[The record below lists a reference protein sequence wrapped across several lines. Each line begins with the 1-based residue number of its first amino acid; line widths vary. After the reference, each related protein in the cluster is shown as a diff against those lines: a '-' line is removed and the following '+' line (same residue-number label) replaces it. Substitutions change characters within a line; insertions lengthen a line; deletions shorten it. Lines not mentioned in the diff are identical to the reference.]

1 MPEPEPMPEPVPM
14 DMDTSPLIGVWTA
27 DNEFHTIEFTATT
40 FIDRV
45 SGLTCDY
52 TDNGN
57 SITLSNCMG
66 FEGAE
71 NRNGATVE
79 YTIDGDTLTLDGT
92 AYTRQNSD
100 VPEPTVPGTMDAPS
114 LEAGNAQLTVNW
126 TPPEETG
133 DSEITAYELRHSD
146 DGGSSWSEDIT
157 TADAPALRAD
167 ITGLINGTTY
177 VVQVRAR
184 NSAGAGNWSESS
196 AEATPIGVSLAP
208 NGLMLAVS
216 MQTIT
221 ATWTAPTDTG
231 DSPIIRY
238 ELQHHEVGASEWEAT
253 VSIPVNADPNHTYTH
268 PITELT
274 NGIEYDVRVYAV
286 NTEGNG
292 NPATGTATPIGPPAM
307 PNAPTLTVG
316 DTQLTATWTAPNNG
330 GSPIT
335 GYDVQYSSDSGST
348 WTPASG
354 NPISGTS
361 YTIPNLTNDGTSY
374 DVQVR
379 ARNTLG
385 DSDWSLSATRT
396 LLPLAARVP
405 FGTSTTS
412 VILSADID
420 DAAANAENPSV
431 TVAGVTSGTSV
442 TPPTVDSSTGVI
454 TVTATTTAG
463 TYNVSVIDGTDEN
476 TRVTEKFYVTVRPQD
491 EDNKYADDAGSDA
504 AEILA
509 DLKLKVNT
517 GISTWGNTADLN
529 YIITTAVT
537 KMVDIF
543 NFSEFNGDISRWDVS
558 SVTNMNQMFNA
569 ASEFNGDI
577 SEWDVS
583 KVTNMSYMIAGAT
596 SFNRDISGWDVRSVT
611 SMFGMFTSAT
621 SFNHD
626 ISGWDVSKVTNM
638 SYMFSGATSF
648 NRDISRWDVSKVTNM
663 SYMFGGASAFNV
675 DLNDWA
681 VDADDNNLTTGSWN
695 NGRYTGTKTSMFA
708 GSGLDSGDTTD
719 PETTVTQPN
728 YPSWYW

>member
-1 MPEPEPMPEPVPM
+1 M

-66 FEGAE
+66 VEGAE
-71 NRNGATVE
+71 NRNGATVG

-126 TPPEETG
+126 TPPEKSG
-133 DSEITAYELRHSD
+133 GSDITAYELRHSD

-157 TADAPALRAD
+157 TADAPATETI
-167 ITGLINGTTY
+167 ITGLTNGTAYT
-177 VVQVRAR
+177 VQARAR
-184 NSAGAGNWSESS
+184 NSAGAGEWSESS
-196 AEATPIGVSLAP
+196 AEATPITVSLAP
-208 NGLMLAVS
+208 TAFTLVADDT
-216 MQTIT
+216 TIT

-231 DSPIIRY
+231 NSAIIRY
-238 ELQHHEVGASEWEAT
+238 ELQHHEVGAGEWGNP
-253 VSIPVNADPNHTYTH
+253 VSIAVNADPNHTYTH
-268 PITELT
+268 PIPNLT
-274 NGIEYDVRVYAV
+274 NGTEYEVRVYAV

-292 NPATGTATPIGPPAM
+292 NPATSTATPATVPSA
-307 PNAPTLTVG
+307 PNAPTLTAG
-316 DTQLTATWTAPNNG
+316 NAQITASWTAPNNG

-348 WTPASG
+348 WTAAPG

-361 YTIPNLTNDGTSY
+361 YTIPSLTNGTTY

-379 ARNTLG
+379 AVNAVG
-385 DSDWSLSATRT
+385 DGDWSLSATRT

-476 TRVTEKFYVTVRPQD
+476 TRVTKKFYVTVRPQD

-537 KMVDIF
+537 DMDEVFALKYY
-543 NFSEFNGDISRWDVS
+543 FNGDISIWDVS
-558 SVTNMNQMFNA
+558 SVTIMSGMFSQA
-569 ASEFNGDI
+569 YVFNGDI
-577 SEWDVS
+577 SGWVVS
-583 KVTNMSYMIAGAT
+583 SVTNMSNMFDRVT
-596 SFNRDISGWDVRSVT
+596 VFNQDL
-611 SMFGMFTSAT
+611 
-621 SFNHD
+621 
-626 ISGWDVSKVTNM
+626 
-638 SYMFSGATSF
+638 
-648 NRDISRWDVSKVTNM
+648 SRWDVSKVTNM
-663 SYMFGGASAFNV
+663 DFLFNGAIAFNGDISGWVVSSVISTLGMFNGAIAFNGDISGWNVSKVTNMGSMFYSASAFSQNLEEWK
-675 DLNDWA
+675 DHWSTAAGTLNA
-681 VDADDNNLTTGSWN
+681 AGQYTGSKAD
-695 NGRYTGTKTSMFA
+695 TFLD
-708 GSGLDSGDTTD
+708 SGLDANPASNDDSGD
-719 PETTVTQPN
+719 QPN
-728 YPSWYW
+728 YPSWY